1 MKQNCEWVQIPKACL
16 VYGVL
21 SLTGKALAC
30 KAGSNRSNGVW
41 VRVPETPPK
50 ENYMRLDIVEFQK
63 HVEAM
68 TDEEVRESIAKA

>member
-21 SLTGKALAC
+21 SLIGKALAW

-50 ENYMRLDIVEFQK
+50 ENHMRLDIVEFQK

-68 TDEEVRESIAKA
+68 TNEEVRESIAKA